1 MQGIIVCAVVAL
13 SSTFVHA
20 EPANEVANDGGYHPN
35 EPGPVY
41 LTSSQRRARAELI
54 RDTAASAGMA
64 NAALLAGIG
73 EVETN
78 FAHCW
83 SEATWACQGPSSSS
97 CGGGPVIAGASDGA
111 CSLQQGGLGMFQFDA
126 GTFSQT
132 LAAYGPGIVTMQG
145 NVNAVIPFLV
155 TRAIQSVDGVNTA
168 AEALA
173 WMNSIKI
180 QNGDPQYE
188 DWLYFVAWRYNGCK
202 GCTTQINK
210 YRNGTNK
217 LRDEFG
223 SSFWT
228 IATDP
233 VQPGTCAP
241 IPSDGRTID
250 ETDGC
255 FHKTGTASSW
265 YAGDGMDGACLI
277 TYTTDAPA
285 PDNQATW
292 ELRFAT
298 DGRYRI
304 EVFTGSGESHQ
315 ANYVVTHAHGT
326 SDVVVDQAASEG
338 FQSLGEFDFISGAPF
353 AVSLGDN
360 TGEPY
365 VASAKIALAFD
376 AVRIVPAGDPGEGGG
391 DPDLVGD
398 QGGGGC
404 STSGNSGSGLL
415 LLGAVALLARR
426 RRCSGSE
433 LRDQRSLL
441 VEPLPIDVPQP
452 CGEPRQHGPQRL
464 E

>member
-1 MQGIIVCAVVAL
+1 MQGLIVCAVVAL
-13 SSTFVHA
+13 LSTVVHA
-20 EPANEVANDGGYHPN
+20 EPVTEAAIDDGYHPI

-41 LTSSQRRARAELI
+41 LTVAQRRARAELI
-54 RDTAASAGMA
+54 RDTAASAGMT

-97 CGGGPVIAGASDGA
+97 CGGGPVIAGGSDGP
-111 CSLQQGGLGMFQFDA
+111 CSLQQGGLGMFQFDS
-126 GTFSQT
+126 GTFTQT
-132 LAAYGPGIVTMQG
+132 VATYGPGIVTMQG

-173 WMNSIKI
+173 WMNSITI
-180 QNGDPQYE
+180 QNGNPKYE
-188 DWLYFVAWRYNGCK
+188 DWLYFVAWRYNGCQ
-202 GCTTQINK
+202 GCTAQITK

-223 SSFWT
+223 PDFWK

-233 VQPGTCAP
+233 IEPVTCEPVPA
-241 IPSDGRTID
+241 DGRTID
-250 ETDGC
+250 ETDSC
-255 FHKTGTASSW
+255 FHKTGSASSW

-277 TYTTDAPA
+277 TYTTDDPA

-292 ELRFAT
+292 ELTFAT
-298 DGRYRI
+298 AGRYRV

-315 ANYVVTHAHGT
+315 AKYVVTHAHGT
-326 SDVVVDQAASEG
+326 TNVVIDQAGSES
-338 FQSLGEFDFISGAPF
+338 FQSLGEFDFVAGEPF
-353 AVSLGDN
+353 AITLGDN

-376 AVRIVPAGDPGEGGG
+376 AVRIARAGDPRGGGG
-391 DPDLVGD
+391 DPDLVDD
-398 QGGGGC
+398 QQGGGC
-404 STSGNSGSGLL
+404 STGGNSTSGIL
-415 LLGAVALLARR
+415 LLGALALLARR
-426 RRCSGSE
+426 RSP
-433 LRDQRSLL
+433 LRARVRDAEAAALRVAL
-441 VEPLPIDVPQP
+441 
-452 CGEPRQHGPQRL
+452 
-464 E
+464 